1 LIDRVNLH
9 EVRSAPIKYGP
20 QAAPLKKIFIW
31 HQRHLKT
38 HIGVTSP
45 EKEVTMS
52 LLEHWPDLLT
62 VQEAAEI
69 LRADPA
75 QVGDFIKAK
84 KISCTEIAGKTLIP
98 RQYLENFIVKS
109 CKVCYNEGV
118 EISTPAPDSQET
130 PHLDNCKADCTPFQ
144 GEIEMAKI
152 TRTVTINGVK
162 HWIRASTEQEYADK
176 LLKLVGP
183 QSAPS
188 AVPEPSKHLFAD
200 YALTWFE
207 TYSKPN
213 IEIATAT
220 TYKRQLTC
228 HILPPFEG
236 LAVEDITT
244 DDVQRLFNGMTG
256 AKTSKDKTKMVLN
269 QILDAAVEDGII
281 TKSPL
286 RSKRIKITGKA
297 SQPTAPYTVEQM
309 RFLVQHIGDIQDPM
323 DRAYLAIQALHPLR
337 LEEVLGLQGADIDPE
352 NGAIHICRAVT
363 HPTRNQPEIKDTKTR
378 SSTRTIGL
386 SALAVPYLPQT
397 QAGEFVFGGK
407 RPLSYTQVRKMCNR
421 IKRDTGFSENIT
433 PIRFRTTVL
442 TDLYDQTKD
451 IKLAQAAAGHTT
463 SAMTLRYYVKGRET
477 ISKAAAVVDRAYSA

>member
-1 LIDRVNLH
+1 
-9 EVRSAPIKYGP
+9 
-20 QAAPLKKIFIW
+20 
-31 HQRHLKT
+31 
-38 HIGVTSP
+38 
-45 EKEVTMS
+45 MS
-52 LLEHWPDLLT
+52 LLAHWPDLLT

-109 CKVCYNEGV
+109 CQVCYNEGV
-118 EISTPAPDSQET
+118 EISTPAPDIQET

-378 SSTRTIGL
+378 SSARTIGL

>member
-1 LIDRVNLH
+1 
-9 EVRSAPIKYGP
+9 
-20 QAAPLKKIFIW
+20 
-31 HQRHLKT
+31 
-38 HIGVTSP
+38 
-45 EKEVTMS
+45 MS
-52 LLEHWPDLLT
+52 LLEQWPDLLT

-69 LRADPA
+69 LRATPA
-75 QVGDFIKAK
+75 QVVDFIRAQ

-98 RQYLENFIVKS
+98 RQFLENFIEKS

-118 EISTPAPDSQET
+118 EISNSTPDSQEA
-130 PHLDNCKADCTPFQ
+130 PHLDNRKSSDCTPFQ

-176 LLKLVGP
+176 LLKLVSP
-183 QSAPS
+183 QSA
-188 AVPEPSKHLFAD
+188 APEPSKLLFGD

-213 IEIATAT
+213 LETVTAT

-228 HILPPFEG
+228 HLLPAFDG
-236 LAVEDITT
+236 QAVEDITT

-256 AKTSKDKTKMVLN
+256 AKATKDKARMVLN
-269 QILDAAVEDGII
+269 QILDAAVEDGLI

-309 RFLVQHIGDIQDPM
+309 RFLVQHISDIQDPM

-337 LEEVLGLQGADIDPE
+337 LEEVLGLQAADIDPE

-363 HPTRNQPEIKDTKTR
+363 HPTRNQPEVKDTKTQ
-378 SSTRTIGL
+378 SSARTIGL
-386 SALAVPYLPQT
+386 SALAVPHLPQVKE
-397 QAGEFVFGGK
+397 GEFVFGGK
-407 RPLSYTQVRKMCNR
+407 RPLSYTQVRKMCDR
-421 IKRDTGFSENIT
+421 IKRDTGFTENIT

>member
-1 LIDRVNLH
+1 MIDRVNLH
-9 EVRSAPIKYGP
+9 EVRFAPIKYGP

-109 CKVCYNEGV
+109 CQVCYNEGV
-118 EISTPAPDSQET
+118 EISTPAPDIQET

-378 SSTRTIGL
+378 SSARTIGL